1 MRAAL
6 VGILTALSALLVSIY
21 LVRARRLRLKYAV
34 IWLLT
39 TVLAVLL
46 ALFPGVLQF
55 AASSLGFEVPVNLVF
70 FAGIMLVGAFVL
82 QITVEISTVEDK
94 LERLALELAH
104 VKAEVGQG
112 DGVSPRPPGGAR

>member
-6 VGILTALSALLVSIY
+6 VGTMTAVLALLVSVC

-46 ALFPGVLQF
+46 ALFPVVVEF
-55 AASSLGFEVPVNLVF
+55 AASALGFQVPVNLIF
-70 FAGIMLVGAFVL
+70 FAGILLVGAFVL

-94 LERLALELAH
+94 VERLALELAH
-104 VKAEVGQG
+104 ARAAQRDEL
-112 DGVSPRPPGGAR
+112 PPGSSGGPA

>member
-6 VGILTALSALLVSIY
+6 VGTLVAVLALATSVY

-39 TVLAVLL
+39 TVLAVVL
-46 ALFPGVLQF
+46 AVFPGLVEF
-55 AASSLGFEVPVNLVF
+55 AASSLGFQVPVNLVF
-70 FAGIMLVGAFVL
+70 FAGIVLIGAFVL

-94 LERLALELAH
+94 VERLAIELAH
-104 VKAEVGQG
+104 TKAVQQG
-112 DGVSPRPPGGAR
+112 PPGDRAPGVSG